1 MPRLSSILSAMEYSF
16 NRYNKYAADG
26 VTVALEKLLPES
38 PFPPVVACIGSDLAV
53 GDSLGPITGALLKYK
68 TQGLGS
74 FVYGTLQ
81 SPVTAK
87 EIGVLRRFLK
97 TVHKESNVIAVDAAI
112 GSDGDV
118 GLIKVNSS
126 PLLPGAGAGK
136 KLGSVGNV
144 SVVGVVAEKSLANYG
159 LFNTTRL
166 GLVYTMSEII
176 SDALAAFLWQRC
188 SRRASPSDVIA

>member
-1 MPRLSSILSAMEYSF
+1 MEYSF
-16 NRYNKYAADG
+16 NRYNRYAADG

-38 PFPPVVACIGSDLAV
+38 PFSPVVACIGSDLAV

-136 KLGSVGNV
+136 KLGSIGNV

-188 SRRASPSDVIA
+188 ARRVSPPAAPSLQA